1 MGLFDIFKGGGEK
14 KNAAPKKKKEVSS
27 SAVVSKYAAR
37 AADKRA
43 QNYDRAEALV
53 ALAEIG
59 SSDAAAALLRR
70 FTFTI
75 DPSITDQEE
84 KDVAAQGILA
94 AGKEAIVPIREFSE
108 RAESL
113 SWPMRMLRDIM
124 TEDELVEELC
134 DWLDRWDT
142 EYAKFVDPKIQ
153 LLVALEEHKHPRIRE
168 AVEPFLEDVNETA
181 RFHAISAL
189 FYQDNE
195 EVAAAILAVLPEEE
209 SFRVKNKI
217 ADGFVTKGWAVP
229 KDLVEQTAKG
239 LPPSYRI
246 DDGKIRKA

>member
-1 MGLFDIFKGGGEK
+1 MGFFDIFKGGSEK
-14 KNAAPKKKKEVSS
+14 KMTPKKKEVSS
-27 SAVVSKYAAR
+27 SAVVNKYAAR

-53 ALAEIG
+53 ALAELG

-70 FTFTI
+70 FTFTL

-94 AGKEAIVPIREFSE
+94 AGKEAIIPIREFSE
-108 RAESL
+108 KAESL
-113 SWPMRMLRDIM
+113 SWPMRMLKEIM

-189 FYQDNE
+189 FHQDDE
-195 EVAAAILAVLPEEE
+195 ETAAAILAVLPEEE
-209 SFRVKNKI
+209 SFRVKNKV
-217 ADGFVTKGWAVP
+217 ADGFASRGWTIP
-229 KDLVEQTAKG
+229 KDMIEQTAKA
-239 LPPSYRI
+239 LPPAYRI
-246 DDGKIRKA
+246 DGDKIRKS